1 MRSIKFLGVICAAL
15 VSFTSFAQQK
25 DTIEYRVEPV
35 CNWVFY
41 GEQNPVVEMVLVNNF
56 SNMQKSELTCQISK
70 DTGEKLYDFKQQSF
84 VAPKDSVRVSFSFN
98 TPAPGFYS
106 VVFSADNKQIKKF
119 NIAYEPEKIS
129 SPADAQRDFNQF
141 WDLSILQL
149 HEIAPEYKVVRNKEL
164 SGKYR
169 TVYDV
174 TMKSFEGETIRA
186 YWAVPKKKKNYPAVI
201 TYMGYGATPWTPI
214 VDTPESAKMAELII
228 SVRGQALNQ
237 EYNKYGD
244 WFTFG
249 MDKKETYYYRGAY
262 MDVIRAI
269 DFVYSREGVDKSK
282 IFAQGGSQGG
292 AFTLV
297 ACALDDRIAAGA
309 PHVPFMSD
317 FVDYEKLGRWIG
329 GAIRQQ
335 AKEKSVPVEK
345 VLEVMSYF
353 DIKNFAH
360 KIKCP
365 IVMGVGLQDI
375 VCPPHTN
382 FSGYNL
388 ITSPKEYYIYPK
400 NGHSLPIKEWFKVRE
415 NFFDKFIE
423 EK

>member
-1 MRSIKFLGVICAAL
+1 MKGLKCLFLGICICACSLA
-15 VSFTSFAQQK
+15 TAQMR
-25 DTIEYRVEPV
+25 DTIAYRVEPV
-35 CNWVFY
+35 NNWVFF
-41 GEQNPVVEMVLVNNF
+41 GDENPVVEMVLVNNF
-56 SNMQKSELTCQISK
+56 MNMQKSNLSCVISK
-70 DTGEKLYDFKQQSF
+70 DTGEPLYTFKQQSS
-84 VAPKDSVRVSFSFN
+84 VAPKDSATVSFSFN
-98 TPAPGFYS
+98 APQPGFYS
-106 VVFSADNKQIKKF
+106 VVFSADDKQIKKF
-119 NIAYEPEKIS
+119 NIAYEPEKIV
-129 SPADAQRDFNQF
+129 SPYDAQKDFNSF
-141 WDLSILQL
+141 WDLTILQL
-149 HEIAPEYKVVRNKEL
+149 HEIKPEYKVVKNKAL

-174 TMKSFEGETIRA
+174 TMKSFEGETIRG
-186 YWAVPKKKKNYPAVI
+186 YWAVPKGKKNYPAVI
-201 TYMGYGATPWTPI
+201 TYMGYGATPWTPD
-214 VDTPESAKMAELII
+214 VNTPECAKMAEFII
-228 SVRGQALNQ
+228 SVRGQALNK
-237 EYNKYGD
+237 EFNKYGD
-244 WFTFG
+244 WFTYG
-249 MDKKETYYYRGAY
+249 MSKKETYYYRGAY

-269 DFVYSREGVDKSK
+269 DFVCSREAVDKTK

-317 FVDYEKLGRWIG
+317 FVDYEKLGKWIG
-329 GAIRQQ
+329 AALRGE
-335 AKEKSVPVEK
+335 AKKQDVELSK
-345 VLEVMSYF
+345 ILETMSYF
-353 DIKNFAH
+353 DIKNFAG

-415 NFFDKFIE
+415 NFFDKFL
-423 EK
+423 